1 MIILSH
7 RGYWESPEEKNTET
21 AFRRSFSL
29 GFGTETDVRDC
40 MGKLVISHDMPSGM
54 EMTLQAL
61 LSLTN
66 GKKLPLAINIKS
78 DGLADLLKYVM
89 TDYERSSWF
98 IFDMSIPDMRAHL
111 KAGNPVF
118 ARMSEVEKD
127 PAWLDQ
133 IEGIWLDSF
142 DGEWFDRELICNL
155 LEQRKKVCVVSSEIH
170 GRDQTNLWSKL
181 RPLAQEDRLILCTDL
196 PERAQ
201 EFFTGVSQ

>member
-7 RGYWESPEEKNTET
+7 RGYWVSPEEKNTEK
-21 AFRRSFSL
+21 AFSRSFSL

-40 MGKLVISHDMPSGM
+40 LGKLVISHDMPGGM
-54 EMTLQAL
+54 EMTLQEL

-66 GKKLPLAINIKS
+66 GKKLLLAINIKS
-78 DGLADLLKYVM
+78 DGLADLLNHLM

-98 IFDMSIPDMRAHL
+98 AFDMSITDMRAHL
-111 KAGNPVF
+111 NAGNPVF
-118 ARMSEVEKD
+118 ARMSEVERD
-127 PAWLDQ
+127 PAWFDQ
-133 IEGIWLDSF
+133 IQGIWLDSF
-142 DGEWFDRELICNL
+142 DGEWFGCDLIRNL
-155 LEQRKKVCVVSSEIH
+155 LDQRKQVCVVSSELH

-196 PERAQ
+196 PELAQ